1 MKKIMKRVGAFF
13 LILGI
18 IIISLLHFYGPTV
31 GARLGMPI
39 YLFPP
44 SAERYG
50 KIAIEIMDSNGYYAN
65 NEAWEKQKEKAM
77 NEMKELSSFE
87 ETYPIIEE
95 SLKVAGGKHS
105 FLMSEDNFQEKKVK
119 DEMPVV
125 EKLEDIAII
134 ELPAILDAQSNGKK
148 YAEIVLKFLQENQ
161 DIKGVIIDLQNNTGG
176 DMGPMVTS
184 VSPLLPDGEILFF
197 KDEQNEYPV
206 TLENGKVTGGGTE
219 IVTSI
224 EPFKL
229 EVPVALLTDEMTASS
244 AEVLVMSFMDLKR
257 VQTFGKST
265 AGYASANASYPL
277 FDGAVM
283 LLTTAFNQTP
293 QGQIFYE
300 DPIPVNN
307 ETEQPFE
314 EAINWLK
321 NY

>member
-1 MKKIMKRVGAFF
+1 MKKIMKWIGAFF
-13 LILGI
+13 LILAI

-31 GARLGMPI
+31 GARFGMPI

-50 KIAIEIMDSNGYYAN
+50 EIAIEIMDSNGYYAN
-65 NEAWEKQKEKAM
+65 NIKWEEQKEKA
-77 NEMKELSSFE
+77 
-87 ETYPIIEE
+87 
-95 SLKVAGGKHS
+95 
-105 FLMSEDNFQEKKVK
+105 K

-125 EKLEDIAII
+125 ERLEDIAII

-206 TLENGKVTGGGTE
+206 TLVNGKVTGGGTE

-244 AEVLVMSFMDLKR
+244 AEALVMSFMDLKR
-257 VQTFGKST
+257 VQTFGIST

-300 DPIPVNN
+300 DPIPVNT
-307 ETEQPFE
+307 ETEQPLE